1 MTMQVCFTVEGE
13 PKGKG
18 RPRFRRTKNFVQTY
32 TDAKTKSYEQQIKD
46 AATRAMG
53 ESEPLETPLS
63 VFLYVRFSVPKSYS
77 KQRTKDCLSGKEK
90 PTKKPDIDNIAK
102 SHLDAMNGIVYKD
115 DVQVI
120 FISVKK
126 IYSAITGVDILVRE
140 ELE

>member
-1 MTMQVCFTVEGE
+1 MQVCFTVEGE

-90 PTKKPDIDNIAK
+90 HTKKPDVDNVAK
-102 SHLDAMNGIVYKD
+102 QILDSMNNVVYKD

-120 FISVKK
+120 FLNVKK
-126 IYSAITGVDILVRE
+126 LYSAVPGVDILVRE

>member
-46 AATRAMG
+46 AAIRAMG

-90 PTKKPDIDNIAK
+90 HTKKPDIDNVAK
-102 SHLDAMNGIVYKD
+102 QILDSMNDVVYKD
-115 DVQVI
+115 DTQVI
-120 FISVKK
+120 FLNVKK
-126 IYSAITGVDILVRE
+126 LYSTVPGVDILVRE

>member
-1 MTMQVCFTVEGE
+1 MQVCFTVEGE

-53 ESEPLETPLS
+53 ESGPLETPLS

-90 PTKKPDIDNIAK
+90 HTKKPDVDNVAK
-102 SHLDAMNGIVYKD
+102 QILDSMNNVVYKD

-120 FISVKK
+120 FLNVKK
-126 IYSAITGVDILVRE
+126 LYSAVPGVDILVRE

>member
-90 PTKKPDIDNIAK
+90 HTKKPDIDNVAK
-102 SHLDAMNGIVYKD
+102 QILDSMNDVVYKD
-115 DVQVI
+115 DTQVI
-120 FISVKK
+120 FLNVKK
-126 IYSAITGVDILVRE
+126 LYSTVPGVDILVRE

>member
-90 PTKKPDIDNIAK
+90 HTKKPDVDNVAK
-102 SHLDAMNGIVYKD
+102 QILDSMNNVVYKD

-120 FISVKK
+120 FLNVKK
-126 IYSAITGVDILVRE
+126 LYSAVPGVDILVRE